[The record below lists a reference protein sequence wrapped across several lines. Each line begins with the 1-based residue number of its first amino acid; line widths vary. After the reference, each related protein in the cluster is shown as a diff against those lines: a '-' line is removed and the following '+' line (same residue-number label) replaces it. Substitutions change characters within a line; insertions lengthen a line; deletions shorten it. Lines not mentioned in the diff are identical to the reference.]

1 MTVMSS
7 FIMGYMMV
15 RHRHR
20 HRHRNARNS
29 YDAET
34 RTSGAVPPDS
44 LCLQPLR
51 SRTAMLI
58 RRASLQTTAS

>member
-20 HRHRNARNS
+20 NARDS
-29 YDAET
+29 CDAET
-34 RTSGAVPPDS
+34 RTSGAVPPVS
-44 LCLQPLR
+44 LCLRASR

>member
-20 HRHRNARNS
+20 HRHARDS
-29 YDAET
+29 CDAEK
-34 RTSGAVPPDS
+34 RTSGAVPPVS

-51 SRTAMLI
+51 SHTAMLI